1 MREKGLARRLLQALF
16 AKYPNKTWHVPAI
29 FPEEMGGFFEKT
41 GFEKEDLG
49 QFQMKLTL

>member
-1 MREKGLARRLLQALF
+1 LLRALF

-29 FPEEMGGFFEKT
+29 FPEEMTGFFEKA

-49 QFQMKLTL
+49 QFQMKLEL